1 MGLSYYTQLI
11 IISSKAIM
19 IFKLYCITP
28 FLVNL
33 WNSNVEVMTENK
45 TKANNK
51 SVIAFL
57 DSMEDEE
64 KRKDAYVLMELF
76 KNITHEP
83 AVMWGES
90 IVGFGSYHYKYDSG
104 REGDMC
110 ITGFSP
116 RKANFSIYI
125 MSGFSNQQEL
135 LKQLG
140 PHKTGKA
147 CLYIKRLSDIDMD
160 VLSEMIRSSYLHYK
174 IEHSQ

>member
-1 MGLSYYTQLI
+1 
-11 IISSKAIM
+11 
-19 IFKLYCITP
+19 
-28 FLVNL
+28 
-33 WNSNVEVMTENK
+33 MTENK

-57 DSMEDEE
+57 NSVVDEE
-64 KRKDAYVLMELF
+64 KRKDAHVLMKLF
-76 KNITHEP
+76 ENITHEP

-125 MSGFSNQQEL
+125 MSGFSNKQEL
-135 LKQLG
+135 LEQLG

-147 CLYIKRLSDIDMD
+147 CLYIKRLSEIDID
-160 VLSEMIRSSYLHYK
+160 VLSRIVRLSYEHYK
-174 IEHSQ
+174 IKYSH